1 MADEI
6 AQILLKRFHSLETQR
21 QTWESHWQEVADY
34 VVPRKADVTK
44 NRSPGDKRS
53 ELVFDGTAIHA
64 AELLSASLL
73 FRPGSE
79 R

>member
-34 VVPRKADVTK
+34 VVPKPLARRQTLRA
-44 NRSPGDKRS
+44 G
-53 ELVFDGTAIHA
+53 L
-64 AELLSASLL
+64 
-73 FRPGSE
+73 
-79 R
+79 